1 MVDTRLRC
9 VRAGLALFSTVALP
23 CAALL
28 PCAVLCA
35 ACAAQPLAPES
46 PVRADAP
53 SPASS
58 GFGDGLRTI
67 EAKGQGLAFPLPD
80 PAGWRLD
87 KREQHSWVALHG
99 RSSSQLVV
107 RAWHFEG
114 IPRADDCERQARV
127 WRKDLPQFT
136 PAEVVA
142 ENERLLAGAYRGR
155 VTVGVRAA
163 PSSTPERL
171 FGDVLGFGSDA
182 RDCLM
187 LAFSTSAA
195 GPGAR
200 QVIAERLAAIAGTVF
215 ERARRLQIEQ
225 RVNVPRL

>member
-1 MVDTRLRC
+1 MVNPR
-9 VRAGLALFSTVALP
+9 VKRARVGLL
-23 CAALL
+23 CAALYG
-28 PCAVLCA
+28 
-35 ACAAQPLAPES
+35 ACAAQPTAPHN
-46 PVRADAP
+46 PAQANAAQT
-53 SPASS
+53 PASA
-58 GFGDGLRTI
+58 GFGAELRTI

-87 KREQHSWVALHG
+87 KREKHSWVAQHR

-107 RAWHFEG
+107 RAWHFDG
-114 IPRADDCERQARV
+114 IPRADDCERQARL
-127 WRKDLPQFT
+127 WRSDLPQLV
-136 PAEVVA
+136 PAEVVS
-142 ENERLLAGAYRGR
+142 EQERLLAGAYRGR

-163 PSSTPERL
+163 PSSTPGQL
-171 FGDVLGFGSDA
+171 HGDVLGFGSDA

-215 ERARRLQIEQ
+215 ERARRLHIEE
-225 RVNVPRL
+225 RVSVPRL